1 MPTTL
6 TTLRTLTGVV
16 SIITA
21 AACAASCGKSSTA
34 PSTSTNTGPSLSFF
48 VSSAK
53 STTGNIGGLRG
64 ADALCQSL
72 AQAAGAGNRTWR
84 AYLSV
89 DSDPDNGNRPT
100 DARSR
105 IGNGPWFNAN
115 GVMVAANLTELHAR
129 TGDTAVF
136 VDERAQRINGQ
147 WPGSPTPNEHDI
159 MTGSN
164 ADGTLLAGFTCENWT
179 SASTTA
185 RGQVGHADGL
195 GPGGSTAGA
204 LSSWNSAHSNTNCAN
219 TAPGGGAGRI
229 YCFAR

>member
-1 MPTTL
+1 MQPRLL
-6 TTLRTLTGVV
+6 TIAVASLSVV
-16 SIITA
+16 A
-21 AACAASCGKSSTA
+21 CGKSS
-34 PSTSTNTGPSLSFF
+34 SSTNAPTPTGPTLSFF
-48 VSSAK
+48 VTSAK
-53 STTGNIGGLRG
+53 SATGNIGGLRG

-89 DSDPDNGNRPT
+89 ESDADNGNRPT

-105 IGNGPWFNAN
+105 IGSGPWFNAK
-115 GVMVAANLTELHAR
+115 GAMVAANLTELHAR
-129 TGDTAVF
+129 TGDTTVF
-136 VDERAQRINGQ
+136 LDERGQQINGQ
-147 WPGSPTPNEHDI
+147 WSGSPTPNEHDI
-159 MTGSN
+159 MTGSA
-164 ADGTLLAGFTCENWT
+164 ADGTLLSGFTCGDWT
-179 SASTTA
+179 SAATTT

-204 LSSWNSAHSNTNCAN
+204 LSSWNSAHANTNCAN